1 LAAAL
6 AQTARLD
13 PRGPAAI
20 WHFCSP
26 EPPGPGPV
34 GISVRAADEDRPVCS
49 SC

>member
-13 PRGPAAI
+13 PRALAAI
-20 WHFCSP
+20 WPFCSP
-26 EPPGPGPV
+26 EPPGPV
-34 GISVRAADEDRPVCS
+34 GISGRAADEDRPVCS